1 MRNPEQQSVA
11 ARSSVYRLLAS
22 LFARELTEEN
32 IVGFRN
38 KDGAHLLDALEKVES
53 CAALGKTLKAQFAKT
68 ANPGTAALDLAE
80 SYAWNFHGVG
90 GPGSPSLY
98 ASTYLSKRR
107 STHQETESEL
117 RKIMTAHGLYSVNSD
132 DVPYDHL
139 SIILEFVAW
148 LDEKGA
154 HAEPDEVRQKVID
167 QYLLSWLPAFVSQCQ
182 QTDRLGFYAEI
193 AALALDF
200 VKVGSVR
207 TKQTD
212 ISVEKVLNF

>member
-1 MRNPEQQSVA
+1 MSA
-11 ARSSVYRLLAS
+11 TILDARSSVYRLLAD
-22 LFARELTEEN
+22 LYARELSGEQLSSFINGNGQELLGALDTVPECAA
-32 IVGFRN
+32 IV
-38 KDGAHLLDALEKVES
+38 AHLNRSFGSIDDPQQAVLD
-53 CAALGKTLKAQFAKT
+53 F
-68 ANPGTAALDLAE
+68 AE

-98 ASTYLSKRR
+98 ASTYLSKTR

-117 RKIMTAHGLYSVNSD
+117 RKIMTAHGLHSVNSD

-167 QYLLSWLPAFVSQCQ
+167 QYLLSWLPAFVSLVSFASS
-182 QTDRLGFYAEI
+182 TLKRAFFIPRLTSSSFVFPLRRL
-193 AALALDF
+193 AARDLF
-200 VKVGSVR
+200 
-207 TKQTD
+207 
-212 ISVEKVLNF
+212 